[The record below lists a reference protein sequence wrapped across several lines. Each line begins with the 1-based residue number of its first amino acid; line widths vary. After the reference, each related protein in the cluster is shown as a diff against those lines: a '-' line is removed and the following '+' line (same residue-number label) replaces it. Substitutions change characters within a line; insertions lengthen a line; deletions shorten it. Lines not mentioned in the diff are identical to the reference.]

1 MSLQQTRRVG
11 SNLDACPQPWHLLET
26 LKLQTHWAQ
35 IREAESASPYA
46 VPIIVRA
53 GRIRYSRSMNGADN
67 LQIVNRTPV
76 RKRKYWSPTYESSSD
91 FVKPWWR
98 DKYESEPPV
107 EDHWVSILL
116 SDREIA
122 RCKYVLTGADT
133 HPVLGDLPHGQLDIL
148 AFEVA
153 VPMRLNGI
161 GRRTVQAIRE
171 QNPLPRMTALND
183 DAESR
188 KFWDGIGWIRHE
200 SPNALLRCGER
211 VTYSEP

>member
-1 MSLQQTRRVG
+1 MSSGV
-11 SNLDACPQPWHLLET
+11 
-26 LKLQTHWAQ
+26 
-35 IREAESASPYA
+35 
-46 VPIIVRA
+46 
-53 GRIRYSRSMNGADN
+53 DN

-91 FVKPWWR
+91 FVKPWWGET
-98 DKYESEPPV
+98 YGSEPPA
-107 EDHWVSILL
+107 EEHWVSILL
-116 SDREIA
+116 LSGREVA
-122 RCKYVLTGADT
+122 RCKYVLTGPDT

-153 VPMRLNGI
+153 VPMRRNGI
-161 GRRTVQAIRE
+161 GRKTLQAIRE

-183 DAESR
+183 NAESR

-200 SPNALLRCGER
+200 SPHPLLRGGER